1 MLRANKSVIP
11 PNFRISLHSTST
23 SILSPITPEPRR
35 SLLTSYFLYGIKPFQ
50 SAARGPV
57 PTRLHGNFHHP
68 SPLFAS
74 GREVLLPVTTFL
86 CLVKVITAIIR
97 GGRISCQAFLGLFS
111 SISRKNIFQ
120 VKICLLLAL
129 IFQLP
134 FWIRIQIREIGIRR
148 IAVTDPCDIR
158 LLAVWKQHP
167 VNALPSDDIDGFL
180 RKRL

>member
-97 GGRISCQAFLGLFS
+97 GGRISCQAF
-111 SISRKNIFQ
+111 SRPVFFYLSYKHIPSQNMS
-120 VKICLLLAL
+120 APRSH
-129 IFQLP
+129 LP
-134 FWIRIQIREIGIRR
+134 APIL
-148 IAVTDPCDIR
+148 DPHPDPGNRYPPHSCDGS
-158 LLAVWKQHP
+158 L
-167 VNALPSDDIDGFL
+167 
-180 RKRL
+180 

>member
-97 GGRISCQAFLGLFS
+97 GGRISCQAFFS
-111 SISRKNIFQ
+111 ACFLLYL
-120 VKICLLLAL
+120 VKTYSKSKYVCSSLSSSSSHSGSASKS
-129 IFQLP
+129 
-134 FWIRIQIREIGIRR
+134 G
-148 IAVTDPCDIR
+148 
-158 LLAVWKQHP
+158 K
-167 VNALPSDDIDGFL
+167 
-180 RKRL
+180 

>member
-1 MLRANKSVIP
+1 MLPSQTATLPYVSVCNIKNPVWQDSPPAAGRFSGSFYSAAVRSVRSVFYFIGTQFPMKEKRRPKHMLRANKSVIP

-97 GGRISCQAFLGLFS
+97 GGRISCQAFSRPVFFY
-111 SISRKNIFQ
+111 IS
-120 VKICLLLAL
+120 
-129 IFQLP
+129 
-134 FWIRIQIREIGIRR
+134 
-148 IAVTDPCDIR
+148 
-158 LLAVWKQHP
+158 
-167 VNALPSDDIDGFL
+167 
-180 RKRL
+180 